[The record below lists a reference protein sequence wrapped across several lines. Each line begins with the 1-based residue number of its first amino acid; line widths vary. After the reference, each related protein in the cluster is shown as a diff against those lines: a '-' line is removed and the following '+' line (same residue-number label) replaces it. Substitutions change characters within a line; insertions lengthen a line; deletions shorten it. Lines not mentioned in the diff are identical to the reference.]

1 MKTFIIV
8 SSLLLSSI
16 VYGEELNV
24 KITCKEGKCVP
35 VAPPAKVVF
44 GGDTTNLNVRLTRLQ
59 KKVVSLEGATQQELS
74 ALKKET
80 ELLNQQIRDLLSKL
94 NDKATREELL
104 ALSRKLDSIVED
116 LRKTQD
122 HILTGLVD
130 HNQRLISLERTR
142 NHLLLGGFGGAATTY
157 MGTGGLDMTVQL
169 PLGEGKWT
177 LNLSGGLGVS
187 PSEQVGSLLSVVVAR
202 RLNRHLSLGPAALH
216 LMDWGNTLNTGK
228 NYVTGGGVELTWNI
242 NKLISLSVLPFLG
255 VGVGTT
261 NAYTNHPA
269 VWNDSACGQV
279 LVKSAY
285 TEKVETKRAPIL
297 TGGLV
302 ARLRFQLL

>member
-1 MKTFIIV
+1 MKTFIVIGSMLV
-8 SSLLLSSI
+8 GSL

-24 KITCKEGKCVP
+24 KITCKAGKCVP
-35 VAPPAKVVF
+35 VVPPAKVVF
-44 GGDTTNLNVRLTRLQ
+44 GGDTTNLNVRLARLQ
-59 KKVVSLEGATQQELS
+59 KKVANLEVTTQQELS

-80 ELLNQQIRDLLSKL
+80 VLLNQQIRDLLSKL

-116 LRKTQD
+116 LRKTQE

-130 HNQRLISLERTR
+130 HHKRLLALERTR
-142 NHLLLGGFGGAATTY
+142 NHLLLGGFGGVATTY
-157 MGTGGLDMTVQL
+157 MGTGGLDLTVQL
-169 PLGEGKWT
+169 PLGEGKWS

-187 PSEQVGSLLSVVVAR
+187 PSEQVGSLLSIVVAR

-228 NYVTGGGVELTWNI
+228 NMVAGGGAEVTWHVN
-242 NKLISLSVLPFLG
+242 NVISLSVLPFLG

-261 NAYTNHPA
+261 NTYTNHPA
-269 VWNDSACGQV
+269 VWSDSACGQV
-279 LVKSAY
+279 LVKPSY
-285 TEKVETKRAPIL
+285 TEKVETKHAPVF

-302 ARLRFQLL
+302 ARLRFQVL